1 MDKILTKR
9 MTLNKYTIAKK
20 ELEIA
25 SLYLSD
31 AYNYVPVYLYQDLG
45 TAQEILTELSQVM
58 QNFIDNTKNS
68 GQPEKNKE
76 EKENG

>member
-1 MDKILTKR
+1 MDKTLTKR
-9 MTLNKYTIAKK
+9 MTLNKYSIAKK

-58 QNFIDNTKNS
+58 QNFINNIENS

-76 EKENG
+76 E